1 MRFDYGRYI
10 VSFIITLS
18 IFATA
23 FYVSNFFS
31 DKKVKSINSIGD
43 SIAVDLLSNETQFLL
58 KEISC
63 NDDNFNPVSAQIGE
77 LGDKLTY
84 AEAELGNDN
93 DQVIYLKKYYSL
105 LQIKDYIIGKK
116 IADKCGNSKKPIF
129 MIYMYPSKTDCKD
142 CGKQAAILS
151 ELRLTYPELR
161 VYTFD
166 YDLELGPITTL
177 KTIYK
182 IKSTTTFPILV
193 VEDKA
198 YYGLK
203 SLDDLKALL
212 PSTLKQATTTEQT
225 ASTTNTDAS
234 TTQANS
240 SSSKSFKIK
249 K

>member
-1 MRFDYGRYI
+1 MKFDYSRYI
-10 VSFIITLS
+10 LSLIITVS

-23 FYVSNFFS
+23 FYISNFFS
-31 DKKVKSINSIGD
+31 DKKVKSISSISD

-63 NDDNFNPVSAQIGE
+63 GDDNFNPVAAQIGE

-84 AEAELGNDN
+84 AEYELGNADEK
-93 DQVIYLKKYYSL
+93 VTYLKKYYSL

-116 IADKCGNSKKPIF
+116 IADKCGSNKKPIF
-129 MIYMYPSKTDCKD
+129 MIYMYPSISECRDCS
-142 CGKQAAILS
+142 KQAAILT
-151 ELRLTYPELR
+151 ELRNIYPELR

-166 YDLELGPITTL
+166 YDIDLAPVKTL

-182 IKSTTTFPILV
+182 INSTSTFPVLV

-198 YYGLK
+198 YYGYKNMGELK
-203 SLDDLKALL
+203 TLL
-212 PSTLKQATTTEQT
+212 PSKLKQASSTE
-225 ASTTNTDAS
+225 AMNTKNNS
-234 TTQANS
+234 ANY
-240 SSSKSFKIK
+240 K